1 MVENTKC
8 VFARIVIG
16 IMHDGIRHFKY
27 EPREHNARRRT
38 YLANHVDERQCLC
51 QSFMLSTFDCRNRH
65 RTVANDS
72 GNVEEKVEIDLAFA
86 LSSTENDIYDVLV
99 NGADINSA
107 LCHTEIEG
115 LDLVPARIELSA
127 AEVELI
133 QELSRETKLKRA
145 IAELKEHYD
154 YILIDCPPS
163 LGLLTVNALT
173 AAGSVLIPMQCEYFA
188 MEGLGQLLNTINLI
202 KENLNPDLTIE
213 GILLTMYDARNNLS
227 KEVMNQVTTHF
238 PDKAFKTVVPRNV
251 ALSEAPSYGK
261 PVILYQAKARGT
273 ECYIELA
280 KEILN
285 KANQQEQDK

>member
-1 MVENTKC
+1 MSCK
-8 VFARIVIG
+8 VI
-16 IMHDGIRHFKY
+16 
-27 EPREHNARRRT
+27 A
-38 YLANHVDERQCLC
+38 
-51 QSFMLSTFDCRNRH
+51 
-65 RTVANDS
+65 VANQKGGVGKTTTAVNLSASLAVAEAIVLLIDFDPQGNATS
-72 GNVEEKVEIDLAFA
+72 GLGVMPEQI
-86 LSSTENDIYDVLV
+86 ENDIYDVLV

-115 LDLVPARIELSA
+115 LDLIPARIELSA

-145 IAELKEHYD
+145 IAELKENND

-213 GILLTMYDARNNLS
+213 VILLTMYDARNNLS

>member
-1 MVENTKC
+1 MSCK
-8 VFARIVIG
+8 VI
-16 IMHDGIRHFKY
+16 
-27 EPREHNARRRT
+27 A
-38 YLANHVDERQCLC
+38 
-51 QSFMLSTFDCRNRH
+51 
-65 RTVANDS
+65 VANQKGGVGKTTTAVNLSASLAVAEARVLLIDFDPQGNATS
-72 GNVEEKVEIDLAFA
+72 GLGFTSDTLN
-86 LSSTENDIYDVLV
+86 NDIYDVLV

-145 IAELKEHYD
+145 VAEIKNNYD

-173 AAGSVLIPMQCEYFA
+173 AADSVLIPLQCEYYA

-202 KENLNPDLTIE
+202 KENLNPSLVLE
-213 GILLTMYDARNNLS
+213 GILLTMYDSRNNLS
-227 KEVMNQVTTHF
+227 KEVMNQVRQHF
-238 PDKAFKTVVPRNV
+238 PDKAFKTIVQRNV
-251 ALSEAPSYGK
+251 SLSEAPSYGK
-261 PVILYQAKARGT
+261 PVILYQAKSKGS

-280 KEILN
+280 KEMLN
-285 KANQQEQDK
+285 KENNNKQDKQ

>member
-1 MVENTKC
+1 MSCK
-8 VFARIVIG
+8 VI
-16 IMHDGIRHFKY
+16 
-27 EPREHNARRRT
+27 A
-38 YLANHVDERQCLC
+38 
-51 QSFMLSTFDCRNRH
+51 
-65 RTVANDS
+65 VANQKGGVGKTTTAVNLSASLAVAEARVLLIDFDPQGNATS
-72 GNVEEKVEIDLAFA
+72 GLGVMPDQI
-86 LSSTENDIYDVLV
+86 ENDIYDVLV

-145 IAELKEHYD
+145 IAELKENYD

-163 LGLLTVNALT
+163 LGLLTVNAL
-173 AAGSVLIPMQCEYFA
+173 GSVLIPMQCEYFA

-213 GILLTMYDARNNLS
+213 GILLTMYDVRNNLS

-285 KANQQEQDK
+285 KANQQEQDKQ